1 MRVGELIELLSN
13 YDEDM
18 QIVFRPQRS
27 DYVEL
32 FSNDVEEMEVRRFYG
47 EPRDYLV
54 IYSDGQVGM
63 V

>member
-18 QIVFRPQRS
+18 QIVFRPQNS

-32 FSNDVEEMEVRRFYG
+32 FSDDVEEMEVRRFYG

-54 IYSDGQVGM
+54 IDSDGQVGM

>member
-1 MRVGELIELLSN
+1 MRVSELIEVLSN

-18 QIVFRPQRS
+18 QIVFQPQNS

-32 FSNDVEEMEVRRFYG
+32 FSDDLEEMEVRRFYG

-54 IYSDGQVGM
+54 MSSNGQIGM

>member
-18 QIVFRPQRS
+18 QIVFKPQNS

-32 FSNDVEEMEVRRFYG
+32 FSDDVEEMEVRRFYG

-54 IYSDGQVGM
+54 IDSNGQVGM